1 MQMSS
6 LVSSICKAGAC
17 IMIRPAVINSIF
29 LIISLSSCAGPGLRE
44 LNPEPTVPI
53 HAATSKPVAAVK
65 SNDDWTPYLEE
76 MSGVP
81 MALVPP
87 GCFMMGVLEDQADY
101 LMGFPGSNMEL
112 KDFTDQMPAHEVC
125 FEESFWIDVYEV
137 TQKQFS
143 RFNGEA
149 NLPSH
154 FRGDALP
161 REQVTWIEATT
172 FCEQRDA
179 RLPTEAEWEYAAR
192 GPTGNLFPW
201 GNAFDCRK
209 GNFDDT
215 AIDDVFLIDGSPR
228 CDGFSTTSPVGS
240 IENGA
245 SWVGAMDLTGNV
257 WEWAADRYDSRYYGS
272 LIGGSVNPPGP
283 IRGDNFVVRGGAW
296 SINEVDH
303 LSAAFRG
310 GIDPGLAIEH
320 LGFRCVKSSDYGDLT
335 TR

>member
-1 MQMSS
+1 
-6 LVSSICKAGAC
+6 
-17 IMIRPAVINSIF
+17 MIRLAVLNSIF
-29 LIISLSSCAGPGLRE
+29 LIITLSSCAGPGLEE

-53 HAATSKPVAAVK
+53 QAAISKPIVPVK
-65 SNDDWTPYLEE
+65 RNEVWTSYIEE
-76 MSGVP
+76 ISGVQ

-87 GCFMMGVLEDQADY
+87 GCFMMGILEDQAEY

-137 TQKQFS
+137 TQEQFF

-149 NLPSH
+149 NLLSH
-154 FRGDALP
+154 FPGDALP
-161 REQVTWIEATT
+161 REQITWMEATA

-192 GPTGNLFPW
+192 GPAGNLFPW

-215 AIDDVFLIDGSPR
+215 VVDDIFLVDGSPR

-245 SWVGAMDLTGNV
+245 SWVGAMDLIGNV
-257 WEWAADRYDSRYYGS
+257 WEWVADRYDSQYYGS
-272 LIGGSVNPPGP
+272 RLGGSVNPQGP
-283 IRGDNFVVRGGAW
+283 IRGDSFVVRGGAW

-310 GIDPGLAIEH
+310 GIDPGLAVEH
-320 LGFRCVKSSDYGDLT
+320 LGFRCAKSSD
-335 TR
+335 